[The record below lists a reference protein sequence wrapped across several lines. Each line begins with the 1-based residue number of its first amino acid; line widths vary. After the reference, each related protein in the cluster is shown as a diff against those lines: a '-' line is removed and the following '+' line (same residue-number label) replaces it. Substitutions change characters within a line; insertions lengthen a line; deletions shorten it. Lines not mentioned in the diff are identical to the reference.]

1 MSVTIRWRLRRLF
14 QNQTVL
20 FILELALLLL
30 PIIGTLLSLTLLQTF
45 SVYFVAPIVVALA
58 SVWSWFEYSRSY
70 QYPLAETIAQ
80 LEDLVEDF
88 GRINF
93 QASAT
98 GDDTRPV
105 KLLSLASAGN
115 GPEAPTQP
123 IADKVAGVRESY
135 NTFQLWHLTLRDMVR
150 VLARKGSLLAH
161 DLVDAANYFIEFYNL
176 FIENI
181 VDTTLTLVPRED
193 LEQQQDTKQAFNLYR
208 ENMAHL
214 RGRTNDFLKHLADQG
229 LLITSIEVKP
239 VRPGPD

>member
-1 MSVTIRWRLRRLF
+1 MSATIRWRLKQLF

-30 PIIGTLLSLTLLQTF
+30 PIIGTLFSVTLLQTF

-70 QYPLAETIAQ
+70 QYPLAETLAQ

-98 GDDTRPV
+98 GEDTRPV
-105 KLLSLASAGN
+105 KLLGLASQGTTPDN
-115 GPEAPTQP
+115 PSQP

-150 VLARKGSLLAH
+150 VMARKGTLLAH
-161 DLVDAANYFIEFYNL
+161 DLVDAVNYFIEFYNG
-176 FIENI
+176 FITHI
-181 VDTTLTLVPRED
+181 VEATLTLVPKDD
-193 LEQQQDTKQAFNLYR
+193 LEQRQDTGQAFNLYR

-229 LLITSIEVKP
+229 LLISGTEVKP
-239 VRPGPD
+239 VRPGLN